1 MKFKKNKYL
10 ILRKAISKDL
20 ANFLFNYSILKKNVH
35 KKLVDDRYLSPY
47 TKWYGTLNDTQVPNT
62 YSHYADIAMEVLLAT
77 LKEEMQKNTGLNLIE
92 TYSYFRVY
100 KKGDVLE
107 RHVDRNSCAISTTLN
122 LGGDPWPIYID
133 PTGKTG
139 QEGIRVNLKQGD
151 MLIYSGCEL
160 EHWREEFEG
169 DMCSQVFL
177 HYNINNE
184 KALEYDTRPF
194 LGLPQEY
201 KK

>member
-1 MKFKKNKYL
+1 MKFKRNKYGV
-10 ILRKAISKDL
+10 LRKVVSKEL

-47 TKWYGTLNDTQVPNT
+47 TKWYGTLNDEQVPNT

-77 LKEEMQKNTGLNLIE
+77 LKEKMEKVTGLNLVE
-92 TYSYFRVY
+92 TYSFFRVY
-100 KKGDVLE
+100 KKGDILE
-107 RHVDRNSCAISTTLN
+107 RHIDRNSCAVSTTIN
-122 LGGDPWPIYID
+122 LGGDPWSIYID

-139 QEGIRVNLKQGD
+139 QQGVQINLNQGD
-151 MLIYSGCEL
+151 MLVYSGCEL

-184 KALEYDTRPF
+184 QALEYDTRPF
-194 LGLPQEY
+194 LGLPAEY

>member
-77 LKEEMQKNTGLNLIE
+77 LKEEMEKNTGLNLIE

-107 RHVDRNSCAISTTLN
+107 RHMDRNSCAISTTLN

-133 PTGKTG
+133 PTGRTG
-139 QEGIRVNLKQGD
+139 EEGIQVNLKQGD

-177 HYNINNE
+177 HYNINNQ

-194 LGLPQEY
+194 LGLPYEY

>member
-77 LKEEMQKNTGLNLIE
+77 LKEEMEKNTGLNLIE

-107 RHVDRNSCAISTTLN
+107 RHMDRNSCTISTTLN

-133 PTGKTG
+133 PTGRTG
-139 QEGIRVNLKQGD
+139 EEGIQVNLKQGD

-177 HYNINNE
+177 HYNINNQ

-194 LGLPQEY
+194 LGLPHEY

>member
-77 LKEEMQKNTGLNLIE
+77 LKEEMEKNTGLNLIE

-107 RHVDRNSCAISTTLN
+107 RHMDRNSCAISTTLN

-133 PTGKTG
+133 PTGRTG
-139 QEGIRVNLKQGD
+139 EEGIQVNLKQGD

-177 HYNINNE
+177 HYNIDNE

-194 LGLPQEY
+194 LGLPHEY